1 MDLEQI
7 KNSKSDYDFLYQLLL
22 KKGKHLLKMYQVW
35 ALFN

>member
-22 KKGKHLLKMYQVW
+22 KKRKAFIKNVSSMSSI
-35 ALFN
+35 